1 MQSGAWR
8 FMALR
13 FLDFVQGL
21 ATHDN
26 VRTLSLDQLDRDSR
40 PYARVTTNGSLSFF
54 SNVRNRSAA
63 VSVVFGKTEVALE
76 KLSERQQVIHELKDQ
91 TLKRVQAYLERAPLI
106 RVQRTIGNNPQF
118 NAKCTLFLSVQ
129 RSDNIRQANLWSHTL
144 RDFDPQAGG
153 PDLYQVCIPEWP
165 ENERQVLVFPE
176 QGLSVILG
184 TDYVGEIKMGFLRM
198 AMWDAKERGMLSLH
212 AGSKIVTASQ
222 PDDSTKLY
230 GMLFFGLSGTGKTT
244 HSCHDHGLNNPGE
257 GIDVLQDDIVFL
269 DKDGSAL
276 GAEQGFYLK
285 TEGLNPNT
293 QPILY
298 QALEGPETLFENVM
312 LTHDGKTDYADLS
325 LGGNGRA
332 VIPRTSLAP
341 YIHPDINLPPL
352 SDVDGLIVAFITRR
366 MTVLPLVSRLNPE
379 QAAATFMLG
388 ESVETT
394 AGDPRK
400 AGESVRIVGTNP
412 FLLGSEAYE
421 GNWFYDFVNENKNKI
436 SCYLLNTGGVGEIM
450 TRDNRGRKEIKQP
463 ATRITI
469 PEMAS
474 MLRGIVR
481 NSIEWQEDP
490 YFGTEVPAKVQGLDI
505 SKFDLSRFYTKKQIG
520 EYARALKEERQKYLA
535 SFSELNPKV
544 AKAFAQKRN

>member
-1 MQSGAWR
+1 
-8 FMALR
+8 MALR
-13 FLDFVQGL
+13 FLDFVQSL

-26 VRTLSLDQLDRDSR
+26 VRTLNMAELDQEAR
-40 PYARVTTNGSLSFF
+40 PYARVTANQSLSYF
-54 SNVRNRSAA
+54 SNVRNRSAG
-63 VSVVFGKTEVALE
+63 VSVVFGKAEVASQN
-76 KLSERQQVIHELKDQ
+76 LSERQQAIQEREHQ
-91 TLKRVQAYLERAPLI
+91 TLKTVQAYLERAPLI
-106 RVQRTIGNNPQF
+106 RVQRTIGNNARF

-129 RSDNIRQANLWSHTL
+129 RSDNIRQAILWSHTL
-144 RDFDPQAGG
+144 RDFDPEAGG

-244 HSCHDHGLNNPGE
+244 HSCHDHGLTNPGE
-257 GIDVLQDDIVFL
+257 GIDILQDDIVFL
-269 DKDGSAL
+269 DKDGSGL

-285 TEGLNPNT
+285 TEGLDPTT
-293 QPILY
+293 QPIICR
-298 QALEGPETLFENVM
+298 ALEGPEALFENVM
-312 LTHDGKTDYADLS
+312 LTHDGKTDFTDLS

-332 VIPRTSLAP
+332 VIPRASFAP

-352 SDVDGLIVAFITRR
+352 SDTDGLIVAFITRR

-394 AGDPRK
+394 AGDPRR
-400 AGESVRIVGTNP
+400 AGESVHVVGTNP

-421 GNWFYDFVNENKNKI
+421 GNWFYEFVKENQSKI

-450 TRDNRGRKEIKQP
+450 ARDGQGRQEIKQP

-481 NSIEWQEDP
+481 NSIEWRVDP
-490 YFGTEVPAKVQGLDI
+490 HFGIEVPAKVQGLDI
-505 SKFDLSRFYTKKQIG
+505 SKFDLSRFYSKKQIG
-520 EYARALKEERQKYLA
+520 EYSRILKEERQKYLS
-535 SFSELNPKV
+535 SFPGLNTNV
-544 AKAFAQKRN
+544 VKAFVQKRE